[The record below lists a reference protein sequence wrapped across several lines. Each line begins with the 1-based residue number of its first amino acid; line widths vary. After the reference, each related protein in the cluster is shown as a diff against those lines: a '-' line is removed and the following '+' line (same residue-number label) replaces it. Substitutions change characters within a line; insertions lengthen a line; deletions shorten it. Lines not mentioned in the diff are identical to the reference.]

1 MTLHSSTYKGKR
13 VLIIFKNGDKKVV
26 RFLDK
31 KSGVMMTDGGKVLLG
46 DVKSMTIYRPVD
58 YQRAG
63 CEGIHEGGS

>member
-31 KSGVMMTDGGKVLLG
+31 KSGVMMTDGGRFLLG

-58 YQRAG
+58 YER
-63 CEGIHEGGS
+63 EGGRQAHEGGS